1 MQEYFN
7 KVKPYLRDEII
18 NLQKSGTW
26 KVHLTIAINFVS
38 SKDVDEESVMHSEN
52 SDTKFKTFDNVNDIV
67 DDFSSHFF
75 QRYQN
80 NLETLMRATD
90 FIFHSVRLMYYK
102 CPPDWI
108 KNKKAIINPKN
119 KKDKCFEYTATVAL
133 YHDEIES
140 HPERIS
146 NIKLFM
152 NKYMEKEINYSPKIG
167 DWERFEKNNPV
178 IALNIFYIKETE
190 ICPAYT

>member
-140 HPERIS
+140 YLERIS

-178 IALNIFYIKETE
+178 IALNILYIKETE
-190 ICPAYT
+190 IFPAYT